1 MSIVAVVMNV
11 LLMVLLVAALTFGWR
26 LERRLKALKDSHEG
40 FARAVADLDTAAAR
54 AEQGLADLRAATDEA
69 ADTLAARIETA
80 KALAAR
86 LEQGAGLASER
97 ASAPATTLQELK
109 EQAAASRDRVLPHER
124 VLEPRERSVE
134 AFVRHEPTT
143 TPRSRARVDDDL
155 FEPDPEAGRLRAIS
169 GGRR

>member
-1 MSIVAVVMNV
+1 MSAAAIVLNVV
-11 LLMVLLVAALTFGWR
+11 LVALLLAALAFGWR

-40 FARAVADLDTAAAR
+40 FARAVADLDAAAAR

-80 KALAAR
+80 RALVSR
-86 LEQGAGLASER
+86 LEEGVTSSSTRIVQNDARTA
-97 ASAPATTLQELK
+97 
-109 EQAAASRDRVLPHER
+109 
-124 VLEPRERSVE
+124 EPVVRERIE
-134 AFVRHEPTT
+134 FVRPEPAT

-155 FEPDPEAGRLRAIS
+155 FEPDPDAGRLRAIT

>member
-1 MSIVAVVMNV
+1 MSAAAVILNV
-11 LLMVLLVAALTFGWR
+11 VLVGLLLAALAFGWR

-40 FARAVADLDTAAAR
+40 FARAVADLDAAAAR

-80 KALAAR
+80 KALVSRLDEGVSSSSTRLVQNEVRAA
-86 LEQGAGLASER
+86 
-97 ASAPATTLQELK
+97 
-109 EQAAASRDRVLPHER
+109 
-124 VLEPRERSVE
+124 EPVVRERIE
-134 AFVRHEPTT
+134 FVRPEPAT

-155 FEPDPEAGRLRAIS
+155 FEPDPDAGRLRAIP